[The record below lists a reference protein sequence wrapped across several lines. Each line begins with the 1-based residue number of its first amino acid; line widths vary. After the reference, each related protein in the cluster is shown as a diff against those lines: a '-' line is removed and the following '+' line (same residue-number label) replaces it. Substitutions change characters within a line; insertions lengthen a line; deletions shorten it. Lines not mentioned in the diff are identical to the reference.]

1 MIWYFTFGLTS
12 FLLNAENPAKACFPS
27 WDDWSHVPAPQQYLL
42 VLRLCVDALWA
53 RGNSCCQLCLR
64 LVVTTYPPSNL
75 PFFQAEVF
83 CNLAPCFSCFTHSY
97 DFWFNGLDLCVF
109 PLWHNFTP
117 WCSTFIFLHQGAFC
131 LLSVFTGAVQLA
143 SVCFIFCCL
152 A

>member
-1 MIWYFTFGLTS
+1 MCLLRNNISWCCVFAWTPFG
-12 FLLNAENPAKACFPS
+12 
-27 WDDWSHVPAPQQYLL
+27 
-42 VLRLCVDALWA
+42 A

-109 PLWHNFTP
+109 PL
-117 WCSTFIFLHQGAFC
+117 
-131 LLSVFTGAVQLA
+131 
-143 SVCFIFCCL
+143 
-152 A
+152 